1 MSSFENIPLPN
12 KLPTLPNLPMTKLVR
27 VVGWII
33 VAVVFIWLLTTLFK
47 KNDAGYYQVRQ
58 DYLTGALSTRWD
70 PGIYFNG
77 FKKVTT
83 YQVET
88 SYTFSDD
95 PREENV
101 IGPAIPVRFN
111 DGGIGRISG
120 DFRFRLPSNEDDMI
134 LLHQMFGGHDALM
147 EELYIQ
153 AVKQAVYN
161 TSQLM
166 SSEESYTNKSL
177 FPQWTRDQ
185 LQAGVYKTEEYTET
199 FVDTLRSTT
208 ETRKSVRILY
218 DSAGNEIRNEP
229 VLQHFGI
236 NITQATIREPSYDQ
250 NILNLISEKRKFEVE
265 ITVAEAEADEARQK
279 KLTVIEDGKKQ
290 VTEAEYEARR
300 KMEKEV
306 EAAKK
311 DKTVAV
317 TQANKRLA
325 VAEQMFLAEKARAD
339 GLIAQAQGEAE
350 KRRKVKS
357 ADNALVARTQAFEEI
372 MSYYRDAYTKISWS
386 PRIATSSAL
395 SADGL
400 PPAYLSLTKIA
411 GVVQSDLGLDLKF

>member
-1 MSSFENIPLPN
+1 MSSVPDLQLPANITPGKVIKVIVYLA
-12 KLPTLPNLPMTKLVR
+12 
-27 VVGWII
+27 
-33 VAVVFIWLLTTLFK
+33 VAVVLISVMTTLFK

-58 DYLTGALSTRWD
+58 DYVTGDLSVRWD

-77 FKKVTT
+77 LKKTTT

-95 PREENV
+95 RSEENI

-111 DGGIGRISG
+111 DGGIGRIAG
-120 DFRFRLPSNEDDMI
+120 DFRFRLPANEDDMI
-134 LLHQMFGGHDALM
+134 RLHQMFGSHGALM
-147 EELYIQ
+147 EELFIQ
-153 AVKQAVYN
+153 AVKQSVYN

-185 LQAGVYKTEEYTET
+185 LASGVYMTEEFTEV
-199 FVDTLRSTT
+199 FLDSVRSTT
-208 ETRKSVRILY
+208 ETRKSVRIRI
-218 DSAGNEIRNEP
+218 DSAGVPIRNEP
-229 VLQHFGI
+229 VLIQFGI
-236 NITQATIREPSYDQ
+236 TITQATIREPSYDQ
-250 NILNLISEKRKFEVE
+250 NILKLISEKRKFEVE

-300 KMEKEV
+300 AMAKAV

-317 TQANKRLA
+317 THADKRLA
-325 VAEQMFLAEKARAD
+325 VAEQLFQAEKARAD
-339 GLIAQAQGEAE
+339 GLIAQASGEAE
-350 KRRKVKS
+350 KRKKVKE
-357 ADNALVARTQAFEEI
+357 ADNALVVRTEAFIEI
-372 MSYYRDAYTKISWS
+372 MGYYGEAYTKIDWS
-386 PRIATSSAL
+386 PRIATSSIAL
-395 SADGL
+395 GKDGL
-400 PPAYLSLTKIA
+400 PPAYVSLTSIA
-411 GVVQSDLGLDLKF
+411 EVVRKDLNLDLKF

>member
-1 MSSFENIPLPN
+1 MSSVPDLQLPANITPG
-12 KLPTLPNLPMTKLVR
+12 KVIR
-27 VVGWII
+27 VV
-33 VAVVFIWLLTTLFK
+33 VYLALAVVLISVMTTLFK

-58 DYLTGALSTRWD
+58 DYLTGDLSARWD

-77 FKKVTT
+77 IKKTTT

-95 PREENV
+95 RGEENV

-111 DGGIGRISG
+111 DGGIGRIAG
-120 DFRFRLPSNEDDMI
+120 DFRFRLPSNEEQMVR
-134 LLHQMFGGHDALM
+134 LHQMFGSHDALM
-147 EELYIQ
+147 EELFIQ
-153 AVKQAVYN
+153 AVKQSVYN

-185 LQAGVYKTEEYTET
+185 LASGVYMTEEFTEV
-199 FVDTLRSTT
+199 FVDTIRSTT
-208 ETRKSVRILY
+208 ETRKSVRILT
-218 DSAGNEIRNEP
+218 DEAGTPIRNEP
-229 VLQHFGI
+229 VLEKFGI
-236 NITQATIREPSYDQ
+236 SITQGTIREPSYDQ
-250 NILNLISEKRKFEVE
+250 NILKLISEKRKFEVE

-300 KMEKEV
+300 VMEKEV

-311 DKTVAV
+311 DKTVAI

-325 VAEQMFLAEKARAD
+325 VAEQLYLAEKARAD
-339 GLIAQAQGEAE
+339 GLIAIAKGEAE
-350 KRRKVKS
+350 KRRKVKE
-357 ADNALVARTQAFEEI
+357 ADNALVARTEAFEEI
-372 MSYYRDAYTKISWS
+372 MGYYRVAYTKIDWS
-386 PRIATSSAL
+386 PRIATSAAAL
-395 SADGL
+395 GKDGL
-400 PPAYLSLTKIA
+400 PPAYVSLTSIA
-411 GVVQSDLGLDLKF
+411 EVVRKDLNLDLRF